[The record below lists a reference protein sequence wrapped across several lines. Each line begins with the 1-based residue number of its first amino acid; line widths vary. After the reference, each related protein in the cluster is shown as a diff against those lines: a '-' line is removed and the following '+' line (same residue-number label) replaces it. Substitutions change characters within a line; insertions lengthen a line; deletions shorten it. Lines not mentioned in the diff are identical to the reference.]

1 MSTIYDIA
9 GTSANSFNLNGKV
22 TLLQGDEA
30 PQIYQGVDGDV
41 YFRTNGLIYSK
52 QNGTW
57 LNLTS
62 TSLPDAA
69 TGDGKF
75 IVSNGQN
82 YEFYDLSINDI
93 AFLSRNNV
101 FTGSNTFTDSNTF
114 TGSNT
119 FTDSNTFSGSNTFT
133 DSNTFSGSNTFT
145 DSNTFSGSNTFTDSN
160 TFSGS
165 NTFTGN
171 NTYTGINTFNKVV
184 QGTAFRTYWGD
195 LAEIYET
202 DKEYPKGT
210 LVKFGGDKE
219 ITIADTQVNAVISS
233 EPGLILN
240 TQNKTGQAIAL
251 IGRVPVRVIGNCKKF
266 DYLTLSDVPGVATV
280 LEDNEFP
287 LNVIARAL
295 ENKDYV
301 EEGLVRC
308 VIKFDL

>member
-82 YEFYDLSINDI
+82 YEFYDLSVNDI

-101 FTGSNTFTDSNTF
+101 FTGSNTF
-114 TGSNT
+114 
-119 FTDSNTFSGSNTFT
+119 
-133 DSNTFSGSNTFT
+133 
-145 DSNTFSGSNTFTDSN
+145 
-160 TFSGS
+160 
-165 NTFTGN
+165 N
-171 NTYTGINTFNKVV
+171 NVV

-301 EEGLVRC
+301 EEGLVLC

>member
-57 LNLTS
+57 LNLS
-62 TSLPDAA
+62 SASLPDAA

-82 YEFYDLSINDI
+82 YEFYDLSVNDI

-101 FTGSNTFTDSNTF
+101 FTGSNTF
-114 TGSNT
+114 
-119 FTDSNTFSGSNTFT
+119 
-133 DSNTFSGSNTFT
+133 
-145 DSNTFSGSNTFTDSN
+145 
-160 TFSGS
+160 
-165 NTFTGN
+165 N
-171 NTYTGINTFNKVV
+171 NVV

-266 DYLTLSDVPGVATV
+266 DYLTLSDVSGVATV

-301 EEGLVRC
+301 EEGLVLC

>member
-57 LNLTS
+57 LNLS
-62 TSLPDAA
+62 SASLPDAA
-69 TGDGKF
+69 TGDGEF

-82 YEFYDLSINDI
+82 YEFYDLSVNDI

-101 FTGSNTFTDSNTF
+101 FTGSNTF
-114 TGSNT
+114 
-119 FTDSNTFSGSNTFT
+119 
-133 DSNTFSGSNTFT
+133 
-145 DSNTFSGSNTFTDSN
+145 
-160 TFSGS
+160 
-165 NTFTGN
+165 N
-171 NTYTGINTFNKVV
+171 NVV

-301 EEGLVRC
+301 EEGLVLC

>member
-1 MSTIYDIA
+1 MSTIYNIA

-30 PQIYQGVDGDV
+30 PQLYQGVDGDV

-57 LNLTS
+57 LKLTS

-82 YEFYDLSINDI
+82 YEFYDLSVNDI

-101 FTGSNTFTDSNTF
+101 FTGSNTF
-114 TGSNT
+114 
-119 FTDSNTFSGSNTFT
+119 
-133 DSNTFSGSNTFT
+133 
-145 DSNTFSGSNTFTDSN
+145 
-160 TFSGS
+160 
-165 NTFTGN
+165 N
-171 NTYTGINTFNKVV
+171 NVV

-301 EEGLVRC
+301 EEGLVLC

>member
-57 LNLTS
+57 LNLS
-62 TSLPDAA
+62 SASLPDAA

-82 YEFYDLSINDI
+82 YEFYDLSVNDI

-101 FTGSNTFTDSNTF
+101 FTGSNTF
-114 TGSNT
+114 
-119 FTDSNTFSGSNTFT
+119 
-133 DSNTFSGSNTFT
+133 
-145 DSNTFSGSNTFTDSN
+145 
-160 TFSGS
+160 
-165 NTFTGN
+165 N
-171 NTYTGINTFNKVV
+171 NVV

-301 EEGLVRC
+301 EEGLVLC
-308 VIKFDL
+308 VIKLDL

>member
-1 MSTIYDIA
+1 MSTIYNIA
-9 GTSANSFNLNGKV
+9 GTSENSFNLNGKV

-57 LNLTS
+57 LNLS
-62 TSLPDAA
+62 SASLPDAA

-82 YEFYDLSINDI
+82 YEFYDLSVNDI

-101 FTGSNTFTDSNTF
+101 FTGSNTF
-114 TGSNT
+114 
-119 FTDSNTFSGSNTFT
+119 
-133 DSNTFSGSNTFT
+133 
-145 DSNTFSGSNTFTDSN
+145 
-160 TFSGS
+160 
-165 NTFTGN
+165 N
-171 NTYTGINTFNKVV
+171 NVV

-301 EEGLVRC
+301 EEGLVLC

>member
-30 PQIYQGVDGDV
+30 PQLYQGVDGDV

-57 LNLTS
+57 LNLS
-62 TSLPDAA
+62 SASLPDAA
-69 TGDGKF
+69 SGDGKF

-82 YEFYDLSINDI
+82 YEFYDLSVNDI

-101 FTGSNTFTDSNTF
+101 FTGSNTF
-114 TGSNT
+114 
-119 FTDSNTFSGSNTFT
+119 
-133 DSNTFSGSNTFT
+133 
-145 DSNTFSGSNTFTDSN
+145 
-160 TFSGS
+160 
-165 NTFTGN
+165 N
-171 NTYTGINTFNKVV
+171 NVV

-301 EEGLVRC
+301 EEGLVLC

>member
-57 LNLTS
+57 LNLTY

-75 IVSNGQN
+75 IISNGQN
-82 YEFYDLSINDI
+82 YEFYDLFVNDI

-101 FTGSNTFTDSNTF
+101 FTGS
-114 TGSNT
+114 
-119 FTDSNTFSGSNTFT
+119 
-133 DSNTFSGSNTFT
+133 
-145 DSNTFSGSNTFTDSN
+145 
-160 TFSGS
+160 
-165 NTFTGN
+165 
-171 NTYTGINTFNKVV
+171 NTFNKVV

-301 EEGLVRC
+301 EEGLVLC

>member
-57 LNLTS
+57 LNLS
-62 TSLPDAA
+62 SASLPDAA

-82 YEFYDLSINDI
+82 YEFYDLSVNDI

-101 FTGSNTFTDSNTF
+101 FTGSNTF
-114 TGSNT
+114 
-119 FTDSNTFSGSNTFT
+119 
-133 DSNTFSGSNTFT
+133 
-145 DSNTFSGSNTFTDSN
+145 
-160 TFSGS
+160 
-165 NTFTGN
+165 N
-171 NTYTGINTFNKVV
+171 NVV

-280 LEDNEFP
+280 ATVLEDNEFP

-301 EEGLVRC
+301 EEGLVLC

>member
-1 MSTIYDIA
+1 MSTIYNIA

-57 LNLTS
+57 LNLSS

-82 YEFYDLSINDI
+82 YEFYDLSVNDI

-101 FTGSNTFTDSNTF
+101 FTGSNTF
-114 TGSNT
+114 
-119 FTDSNTFSGSNTFT
+119 
-133 DSNTFSGSNTFT
+133 
-145 DSNTFSGSNTFTDSN
+145 
-160 TFSGS
+160 
-165 NTFTGN
+165 N
-171 NTYTGINTFNKVV
+171 NVV

-301 EEGLVRC
+301 EEGLVLC

>member
-101 FTGSNTFTDSNTF
+101 FTGSNTF
-114 TGSNT
+114 
-119 FTDSNTFSGSNTFT
+119 
-133 DSNTFSGSNTFT
+133 
-145 DSNTFSGSNTFTDSN
+145 
-160 TFSGS
+160 
-165 NTFTGN
+165 N
-171 NTYTGINTFNKVV
+171 NVV

>member
-57 LNLTS
+57 LNLS
-62 TSLPDAA
+62 SASLPNAA

-82 YEFYDLSINDI
+82 YEFYDLSVNDI

-101 FTGSNTFTDSNTF
+101 FTGSNTF
-114 TGSNT
+114 
-119 FTDSNTFSGSNTFT
+119 
-133 DSNTFSGSNTFT
+133 
-145 DSNTFSGSNTFTDSN
+145 
-160 TFSGS
+160 
-165 NTFTGN
+165 N
-171 NTYTGINTFNKVV
+171 NVV

-301 EEGLVRC
+301 EEGLVLC

>member
-9 GTSANSFNLNGKV
+9 GTSTNSFNLNGKV

-69 TGDGKF
+69 TGGGKF

-82 YEFYDLSINDI
+82 YEFYDLSVNDI

-101 FTGSNTFTDSNTF
+101 FTGSNTF
-114 TGSNT
+114 
-119 FTDSNTFSGSNTFT
+119 
-133 DSNTFSGSNTFT
+133 
-145 DSNTFSGSNTFTDSN
+145 
-160 TFSGS
+160 
-165 NTFTGN
+165 N
-171 NTYTGINTFNKVV
+171 NVV

-301 EEGLVRC
+301 EEGLVLC

>member
-9 GTSANSFNLNGKV
+9 GTSANSFDLNGKV

-57 LNLTS
+57 LNLS
-62 TSLPDAA
+62 SASLPDAA

-82 YEFYDLSINDI
+82 YEFYDLSVNDI

-101 FTGSNTFTDSNTF
+101 FTGR
-114 TGSNT
+114 
-119 FTDSNTFSGSNTFT
+119 
-133 DSNTFSGSNTFT
+133 
-145 DSNTFSGSNTFTDSN
+145 
-160 TFSGS
+160 
-165 NTFTGN
+165 
-171 NTYTGINTFNKVV
+171 NTFNNVV

-301 EEGLVRC
+301 EEGLVLC

>member
-30 PQIYQGVDGDV
+30 PQINQGVDGDV

-57 LNLTS
+57 LNLS
-62 TSLPDAA
+62 SASLPDAA

-82 YEFYDLSINDI
+82 YEFYDLSVNDI

-101 FTGSNTFTDSNTF
+101 FTGSNTF
-114 TGSNT
+114 
-119 FTDSNTFSGSNTFT
+119 
-133 DSNTFSGSNTFT
+133 
-145 DSNTFSGSNTFTDSN
+145 
-160 TFSGS
+160 
-165 NTFTGN
+165 N
-171 NTYTGINTFNKVV
+171 NVV

-301 EEGLVRC
+301 EEGLVLC

>member
-82 YEFYDLSINDI
+82 YEFYDLSVNNI

-101 FTGSNTFTDSNTF
+101 FTGSNTF
-114 TGSNT
+114 
-119 FTDSNTFSGSNTFT
+119 
-133 DSNTFSGSNTFT
+133 
-145 DSNTFSGSNTFTDSN
+145 
-160 TFSGS
+160 
-165 NTFTGN
+165 N
-171 NTYTGINTFNKVV
+171 NVV

-301 EEGLVRC
+301 EEGLVLC

>member
-41 YFRTNGLIYSK
+41 YFRTNGLVYSK

-69 TGDGKF
+69 TGDGEF

-82 YEFYDLSINDI
+82 YEFYDLSVNDI

-101 FTGSNTFTDSNTF
+101 FTGSNTF
-114 TGSNT
+114 
-119 FTDSNTFSGSNTFT
+119 
-133 DSNTFSGSNTFT
+133 
-145 DSNTFSGSNTFTDSN
+145 
-160 TFSGS
+160 
-165 NTFTGN
+165 N
-171 NTYTGINTFNKVV
+171 NVV

-301 EEGLVRC
+301 EEGLVLC

>member
-41 YFRTNGLIYSK
+41 YFRTNGIIYSK

-57 LNLTS
+57 LNLSS

-82 YEFYDLSINDI
+82 YEFYDLSVNDI

-101 FTGSNTFTDSNTF
+101 FTGSNTF
-114 TGSNT
+114 
-119 FTDSNTFSGSNTFT
+119 
-133 DSNTFSGSNTFT
+133 
-145 DSNTFSGSNTFTDSN
+145 
-160 TFSGS
+160 
-165 NTFTGN
+165 N
-171 NTYTGINTFNKVV
+171 NVV

-280 LEDNEFP
+280 LEDNEFS

-301 EEGLVRC
+301 EEGLVLC

>member
-30 PQIYQGVDGDV
+30 PQLYQGVDGDV

-57 LNLTS
+57 LNLS
-62 TSLPDAA
+62 SASLPDAA

-82 YEFYDLSINDI
+82 YEFYDLSVNDI

-101 FTGSNTFTDSNTF
+101 FTGSNTF
-114 TGSNT
+114 
-119 FTDSNTFSGSNTFT
+119 
-133 DSNTFSGSNTFT
+133 
-145 DSNTFSGSNTFTDSN
+145 
-160 TFSGS
+160 
-165 NTFTGN
+165 N
-171 NTYTGINTFNKVV
+171 NVV

-301 EEGLVRC
+301 EEGLVLC

>member
-57 LNLTS
+57 LNLS
-62 TSLPDAA
+62 SASLPDAA

-82 YEFYDLSINDI
+82 YEFYDLFVNDI
-93 AFLSRNNV
+93 AYLSRNNV
-101 FTGSNTFTDSNTF
+101 FTGSNTF
-114 TGSNT
+114 
-119 FTDSNTFSGSNTFT
+119 
-133 DSNTFSGSNTFT
+133 
-145 DSNTFSGSNTFTDSN
+145 
-160 TFSGS
+160 
-165 NTFTGN
+165 N
-171 NTYTGINTFNKVV
+171 NVV

-301 EEGLVRC
+301 EEGLVLC

>member
-57 LNLTS
+57 LNLS
-62 TSLPDAA
+62 SASIPDAA

-82 YEFYDLSINDI
+82 YEFYDLSVNDI

-101 FTGSNTFTDSNTF
+101 FTGSNTF
-114 TGSNT
+114 
-119 FTDSNTFSGSNTFT
+119 
-133 DSNTFSGSNTFT
+133 
-145 DSNTFSGSNTFTDSN
+145 
-160 TFSGS
+160 
-165 NTFTGN
+165 N
-171 NTYTGINTFNKVV
+171 NVV

-301 EEGLVRC
+301 EEGLVLC

>member
-57 LNLTS
+57 LNLS
-62 TSLPDAA
+62 SASLPDAA

-82 YEFYDLSINDI
+82 YEFYDLSVNDI

-101 FTGSNTFTDSNTF
+101 FTGSNTF
-114 TGSNT
+114 
-119 FTDSNTFSGSNTFT
+119 
-133 DSNTFSGSNTFT
+133 
-145 DSNTFSGSNTFTDSN
+145 
-160 TFSGS
+160 
-165 NTFTGN
+165 N
-171 NTYTGINTFNKVV
+171 NVV

>member
-1 MSTIYDIA
+1 MSTIYNIA

-57 LNLTS
+57 LNLSS

-75 IVSNGQN
+75 IISNGQN
-82 YEFYDLSINDI
+82 YEFYDLSVNDI

-101 FTGSNTFTDSNTF
+101 FTGSNTF
-114 TGSNT
+114 
-119 FTDSNTFSGSNTFT
+119 
-133 DSNTFSGSNTFT
+133 
-145 DSNTFSGSNTFTDSN
+145 
-160 TFSGS
+160 
-165 NTFTGN
+165 N
-171 NTYTGINTFNKVV
+171 NVV

-301 EEGLVRC
+301 EEGLVLC

>member
-57 LNLTS
+57 LNLS
-62 TSLPDAA
+62 SASLPDAA

-82 YEFYDLSINDI
+82 YEFYDLSVNDI

-101 FTGSNTFTDSNTF
+101 FTGSNTF
-114 TGSNT
+114 
-119 FTDSNTFSGSNTFT
+119 
-133 DSNTFSGSNTFT
+133 
-145 DSNTFSGSNTFTDSN
+145 
-160 TFSGS
+160 
-165 NTFTGN
+165 N
-171 NTYTGINTFNKVV
+171 NVV

-301 EEGLVRC
+301 EEDECKCGCEKHEHSEEKEAVTS
-308 VIKFDL
+308 K

>member
-41 YFRTNGLIYSK
+41 YFRTNGIIYSK

-82 YEFYDLSINDI
+82 YEFYDLSVNDI

-101 FTGSNTFTDSNTF
+101 FTGSNTF
-114 TGSNT
+114 
-119 FTDSNTFSGSNTFT
+119 
-133 DSNTFSGSNTFT
+133 
-145 DSNTFSGSNTFTDSN
+145 
-160 TFSGS
+160 
-165 NTFTGN
+165 N
-171 NTYTGINTFNKVV
+171 NVV

-301 EEGLVRC
+301 EEGLVLC

>member
-9 GTSANSFNLNGKV
+9 GTSENSFNLNGKV

-30 PQIYQGVDGDV
+30 PQLYQGVDGDV

-57 LNLTS
+57 LKLTS

-82 YEFYDLSINDI
+82 YEFYDLSVNDI
-93 AFLSRNNV
+93 AYLSRNNV
-101 FTGSNTFTDSNTF
+101 FTGSNTF
-114 TGSNT
+114 
-119 FTDSNTFSGSNTFT
+119 
-133 DSNTFSGSNTFT
+133 
-145 DSNTFSGSNTFTDSN
+145 
-160 TFSGS
+160 
-165 NTFTGN
+165 N
-171 NTYTGINTFNKVV
+171 NVV

-301 EEGLVRC
+301 EEGLVLC

>member
-30 PQIYQGVDGDV
+30 PQLYQGVDGDV

-57 LNLTS
+57 LNLSS

-82 YEFYDLSINDI
+82 YEFYDLSVNDI

-101 FTGSNTFTDSNTF
+101 FTGSNTF
-114 TGSNT
+114 
-119 FTDSNTFSGSNTFT
+119 
-133 DSNTFSGSNTFT
+133 
-145 DSNTFSGSNTFTDSN
+145 
-160 TFSGS
+160 
-165 NTFTGN
+165 N
-171 NTYTGINTFNKVV
+171 NVV

-301 EEGLVRC
+301 EEGLVLC

>member
-57 LNLTS
+57 LNLSS

-82 YEFYDLSINDI
+82 YEFYDLSVNDI

-101 FTGSNTFTDSNTF
+101 FTGSNTFTSSNKFTGSNTFTSSNTF

-119 FTDSNTFSGSNTFT
+119 FTSSNKFTGSNTFT
-133 DSNTFSGSNTFT
+133 SSNKFTGSNTFT
-145 DSNTFSGSNTFTDSN
+145 SNNTFTGSNTF
-160 TFSGS
+160 
-165 NTFTGN
+165 N
-171 NTYTGINTFNKVV
+171 NVV

-301 EEGLVRC
+301 EEGLVLC

>member
-57 LNLTS
+57 LNLS
-62 TSLPDAA
+62 SASLPDAA

-82 YEFYDLSINDI
+82 YEFYDLSVNDI
-93 AFLSRNNV
+93 AYLSRNNV
-101 FTGSNTFTDSNTF
+101 FTGSNTF
-114 TGSNT
+114 
-119 FTDSNTFSGSNTFT
+119 
-133 DSNTFSGSNTFT
+133 
-145 DSNTFSGSNTFTDSN
+145 
-160 TFSGS
+160 
-165 NTFTGN
+165 N
-171 NTYTGINTFNKVV
+171 NVV

-301 EEGLVRC
+301 EEGLVLC

>member
-57 LNLTS
+57 LNLSS

-82 YEFYDLSINDI
+82 YEFYDLSVNNI

-101 FTGSNTFTDSNTF
+101 FTGSNTF
-114 TGSNT
+114 
-119 FTDSNTFSGSNTFT
+119 
-133 DSNTFSGSNTFT
+133 
-145 DSNTFSGSNTFTDSN
+145 
-160 TFSGS
+160 
-165 NTFTGN
+165 N
-171 NTYTGINTFNKVV
+171 NVV

-301 EEGLVRC
+301 EEGLVLC

>member
-57 LNLTS
+57 LNLS
-62 TSLPDAA
+62 SASLPDAA

-82 YEFYDLSINDI
+82 YEFYDLSVNDI

-101 FTGSNTFTDSNTF
+101 FTGSNTF
-114 TGSNT
+114 
-119 FTDSNTFSGSNTFT
+119 
-133 DSNTFSGSNTFT
+133 
-145 DSNTFSGSNTFTDSN
+145 
-160 TFSGS
+160 
-165 NTFTGN
+165 N
-171 NTYTGINTFNKVV
+171 NVV

-301 EEGLVRC
+301 EEGLVLC

>member
-69 TGDGKF
+69 TGDGEF

-82 YEFYDLSINDI
+82 YEFYDLSVNDI

-101 FTGSNTFTDSNTF
+101 FTGSNTF
-114 TGSNT
+114 
-119 FTDSNTFSGSNTFT
+119 
-133 DSNTFSGSNTFT
+133 
-145 DSNTFSGSNTFTDSN
+145 
-160 TFSGS
+160 
-165 NTFTGN
+165 N
-171 NTYTGINTFNKVV
+171 NVV

-301 EEGLVRC
+301 EEGLVLC

>member
-57 LNLTS
+57 LNLS
-62 TSLPDAA
+62 SASLPDAA

-82 YEFYDLSINDI
+82 YEFYDLSVNDI

-101 FTGSNTFTDSNTF
+101 FTGSNTF
-114 TGSNT
+114 
-119 FTDSNTFSGSNTFT
+119 
-133 DSNTFSGSNTFT
+133 
-145 DSNTFSGSNTFTDSN
+145 
-160 TFSGS
+160 
-165 NTFTGN
+165 N
-171 NTYTGINTFNKVV
+171 NVV

-301 EEGLVRC
+301 EEGLVLC
-308 VIKFDL
+308 VIKLYI

>member
-57 LNLTS
+57 LNLSS

-82 YEFYDLSINDI
+82 YEFYNLSVNNI

-101 FTGSNTFTDSNTF
+101 FTGS
-114 TGSNT
+114 
-119 FTDSNTFSGSNTFT
+119 
-133 DSNTFSGSNTFT
+133 
-145 DSNTFSGSNTFTDSN
+145 
-160 TFSGS
+160 
-165 NTFTGN
+165 
-171 NTYTGINTFNKVV
+171 NTFNKVV

-301 EEGLVRC
+301 EEGLVLC

>member
-57 LNLTS
+57 LNLS
-62 TSLPDAA
+62 SASLPDAA

-82 YEFYDLSINDI
+82 YEFYDLSVNDI

-101 FTGSNTFTDSNTF
+101 FTGSNTF
-114 TGSNT
+114 
-119 FTDSNTFSGSNTFT
+119 
-133 DSNTFSGSNTFT
+133 
-145 DSNTFSGSNTFTDSN
+145 
-160 TFSGS
+160 
-165 NTFTGN
+165 N
-171 NTYTGINTFNKVV
+171 NVV

-301 EEGLVRC
+301 EEGLVLC
-308 VIKFDL
+308 VINFDL

>member
-9 GTSANSFNLNGKV
+9 GTSAKSFNLNGKV

-57 LNLTS
+57 LNLS
-62 TSLPDAA
+62 SASLPDAA

-82 YEFYDLSINDI
+82 YEFYDLSVNDI

-101 FTGSNTFTDSNTF
+101 FTGSNTF
-114 TGSNT
+114 
-119 FTDSNTFSGSNTFT
+119 
-133 DSNTFSGSNTFT
+133 
-145 DSNTFSGSNTFTDSN
+145 
-160 TFSGS
+160 
-165 NTFTGN
+165 N
-171 NTYTGINTFNKVV
+171 NVV

-301 EEGLVRC
+301 EEGLVLC

>member
-57 LNLTS
+57 LNLS
-62 TSLPDAA
+62 SASLPDAA

-82 YEFYDLSINDI
+82 YEFYDLSVNDI

-101 FTGSNTFTDSNTF
+101 FTGSNTF
-114 TGSNT
+114 
-119 FTDSNTFSGSNTFT
+119 
-133 DSNTFSGSNTFT
+133 
-145 DSNTFSGSNTFTDSN
+145 
-160 TFSGS
+160 
-165 NTFTGN
+165 N
-171 NTYTGINTFNKVV
+171 NVV

-266 DYLTLSDVPGVATV
+266 DYLTLSDVPGAVSYTHLTLPTSA
-280 LEDNEFP
+280 
-287 LNVIARAL
+287 
-295 ENKDYV
+295 YV
-301 EEGLVRC
+301 
-308 VIKFDL
+308 

>member
-57 LNLTS
+57 LNLS
-62 TSLPDAA
+62 SASLPDAA

-82 YEFYDLSINDI
+82 YEFYDLSVNDI

-101 FTGSNTFTDSNTF
+101 FTGSNTF
-114 TGSNT
+114 
-119 FTDSNTFSGSNTFT
+119 
-133 DSNTFSGSNTFT
+133 
-145 DSNTFSGSNTFTDSN
+145 
-160 TFSGS
+160 
-165 NTFTGN
+165 N
-171 NTYTGINTFNKVV
+171 NVV

-251 IGRVPVRVIGNCKKF
+251 IGRVSVRVIGNCKKF

-301 EEGLVRC
+301 EEGLVLC

>member
-57 LNLTS
+57 LNLS
-62 TSLPDAA
+62 SASLPDAA

-82 YEFYDLSINDI
+82 YEFYDLSVNDI

-101 FTGSNTFTDSNTF
+101 FTGS
-114 TGSNT
+114 
-119 FTDSNTFSGSNTFT
+119 
-133 DSNTFSGSNTFT
+133 
-145 DSNTFSGSNTFTDSN
+145 
-160 TFSGS
+160 
-165 NTFTGN
+165 
-171 NTYTGINTFNKVV
+171 NTFNKVV

-301 EEGLVRC
+301 EEGLVLC

>member
-57 LNLTS
+57 LNLS
-62 TSLPDAA
+62 SASLPDAA

-82 YEFYDLSINDI
+82 YEFYDLSVNDI

-101 FTGSNTFTDSNTF
+101 FTGSNTF
-114 TGSNT
+114 
-119 FTDSNTFSGSNTFT
+119 
-133 DSNTFSGSNTFT
+133 
-145 DSNTFSGSNTFTDSN
+145 
-160 TFSGS
+160 
-165 NTFTGN
+165 N
-171 NTYTGINTFNKVV
+171 NVV

-219 ITIADTQVNAVISS
+219 ITIADIQVNAVISS

-301 EEGLVRC
+301 EEGLVLC